1 MNSVQ
6 HHRQAEICS
15 PSLTTRTM
23 ADLTGKFTN
32 RLEDKPGDFRRKL
45 ISALLAPTAV
55 ERAALESRHA
65 ELMAS
70 LTPTP
75 GKTATDVIVLLI
87 AGAPA
92 FGMSEREADMKALL
106 YAEALRKEPT
116 WAIERARQRFATGD
130 WSCPWNGTGC
140 PSSANVVA
148 ECREITLPIEAE
160 IHRIGQ
166 ILSAE
171 MVDGGTTD
179 EERQDALDVW
189 AKLKT
194 EIGAS
199 NVLSERTPEEITR
212 ERNAMAEANTRFRAR
227 EAAHKAAVAAQA
239 PEGAA

>member
-1 MNSVQ
+1 
-6 HHRQAEICS
+6 
-15 PSLTTRTM
+15 M
-23 ADLTGKFTN
+23 ADLAGKFTN

-45 ISALLAPTAV
+45 ISALLAPTVA
-55 ERAALESRHA
+55 ERTALEARHA
-65 ELMAS
+65 ELSAS
-70 LTPTP
+70 LIPTP

-148 ECREITLPIEAE
+148 ECRAITLPIEAE
-160 IHRIGQ
+160 IHKIGQ
-166 ILSAE
+166 ILGAE
-171 MVDGGTTD
+171 EVDGGTTD
-179 EERQDALDVW
+179 EDRQNALDAW

-194 EIGAS
+194 EIGSS
-199 NVLSERTPEEITR
+199 NVLSERTSDEITR
-212 ERNAMAEANTRFRAR
+212 EREAMARANERLRAR
-227 EAAHKAAVAAQA
+227 DAAHRQAVAAKAVASEQV
-239 PEGAA
+239 PS